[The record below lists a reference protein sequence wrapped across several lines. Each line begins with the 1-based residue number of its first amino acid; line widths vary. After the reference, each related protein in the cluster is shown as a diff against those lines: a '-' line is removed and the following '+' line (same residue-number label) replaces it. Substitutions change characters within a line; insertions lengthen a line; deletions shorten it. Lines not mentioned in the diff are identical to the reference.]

1 MRPLKILLVDDSDQ
15 NRVLIRAILEAD
27 GYEVI
32 EAKDGQEAVD
42 KVTAGSFDLLILDL
56 ILPGKDGFAVLAE
69 LAQLHNLPILVMSAL
84 GDESSRIRALELGA
98 SDFLSHPVGR
108 AELSVR
114 VRSLVRTKVLP

>member
-42 KVTAGSFDLLILDL
+42 KVTAGSFDL
-56 ILPGKDGFAVLAE
+56 
-69 LAQLHNLPILVMSAL
+69 
-84 GDESSRIRALELGA
+84 
-98 SDFLSHPVGR
+98 
-108 AELSVR
+108 
-114 VRSLVRTKVLP
+114 